1 MSDSTAQRQKTCAER
16 IEEHKRGRLE
26 DFAALND
33 AYANA
38 ADDTTDDASSA
49 IYEYPLDVSTFRTW
63 RIDLSTGGPGDWIE
77 IQTDSEGDPTR
88 VEYHFNDWFDH
99 ASVTLDG
106 LEREQALEFARMVT
120 ADFYIESA

>member
-1 MSDSTAQRQKTCAER
+1 MNETDSRQRTCAER

-26 DFAALND
+26 DFAELND

-38 ADDTTDDASSA
+38 GDDQIDDAQEA
-49 IYEYPLDVSTFRTW
+49 IYEYPLHVSTFRTW
-63 RIDLSTGGPGDWIE
+63 RIDLSTGGPGDWLE
-77 IQTDSEGDPTR
+77 VQTDDEGDPTR

-106 LEREQALEFARMVT
+106 LEREQALDFARMVT
-120 ADFYIESA
+120 ADFYMESA